1 MRNMDVAYDRATP
14 TPSSTKVY
22 EVQRH
27 SEGRWL
33 VDTVSDDREVAIA
46 LAKSLMGGRRAP
58 SGVRVMAVM
67 MTDNGK
73 FSEVSVY
80 RSTMLDKEGEAAPA
94 PKPKIE
100 AKPKPAQEQREF
112 KHAER
117 PKEAAK
123 KKAFGIVQT
132 LQFAFGLGVVLAAL
146 EALNLMMR

>member
-1 MRNMDVAYDRATP
+1 MREMALPYDRAVSA
-14 TPSSTKVY
+14 PSSTKVY

-80 RSTMLDKEGEAAPA
+80 RSTVLDKGAEPAPA
-94 PKPKIE
+94 PRPKIE
-100 AKPKPAQEQREF
+100 AKPKPVPEREF
-112 KHAER
+112 KHSDR
-117 PKEAAK
+117 PKEAKAK
-123 KKAFGIVQT
+123 KGFGVVQT
-132 LQFAFGLGVVLAAL
+132 LQFAFGIGVLLAAL
-146 EALNLMMR
+146 EALHLMMR